1 MERTRG
7 ARRLRELS
15 GRPAIAALM
24 IASLAAPASAQAQAQ
39 AQAASIARPAPAGAP
54 QPRAVTDLASALAQT
69 AAVVEATVSELGAEY
84 RDAEGPWTRVV
95 LGDVK
100 VHAGAAPKALELW
113 QFGGALPNGRMMV
126 AAELP
131 VFVKGQRYL
140 LLLRNTAWNVSPI
153 VGGYALRVEQADGA
167 EVLVTS
173 DGQAV
178 LGLDAS
184 GARLGGALFE
194 PAPFDGSKAK
204 AVSGGLAALRAQ
216 GAAPLD
222 RAGFVAA
229 LQAELARQGG
239 KLGGTFLERPAG
251 RFQWRGQATTPHGQP
266 NAAGGGTTLDTG
278 ATRDTSG
285 GAR

>member
-1 MERTRG
+1 MEEEGMDGTCG
-7 ARRLRELS
+7 TRRLRGAGKLT
-15 GRPAIAALM
+15 AIAAL
-24 IASLAAPASAQAQAQ
+24 AVGLLGRQAQ
-39 AQAASIARPAPAGAP
+39 AQAAPSLSRPAPASAP

-69 AAVVEATVSELGAEY
+69 AAVVEATVSELRDEY
-84 RDAEGPWTRVV
+84 NDAEGPWTRVV

-100 VHAGAAPKALELW
+100 VHLGAAPKELALL
-113 QFGGALPNGRMMV
+113 QFGGVLPSGRMMV

-131 VFVKGQRYL
+131 VFVKGARYL

-153 VGGYALRVEQADGA
+153 VGAYALRVEKVDGA

-178 LGLDAS
+178 VGLDAG

-194 PAPFDGSKAK
+194 PAPFGGGA
-204 AVSGGLAALRAQ
+204 AAAIGGGLRALRAS

-222 RAGFVAA
+222 RARFLAA
-229 LQAELARQGG
+229 LEAELARQKAKVEGV
-239 KLGGTFLERPAG
+239 FLERPAG
-251 RFQWRGQATTPHGQP
+251 RFRWRGQAVTPHGQP
-266 NAAGGGTTLDTG
+266 NGSGSGSG
-278 ATRDTSG
+278 AERDTSG